1 MLKLLL
7 ATVLSACAVEPAP
20 VQVVV
25 LGGDNIV
32 VPDRDLC
39 TQYEWFE
46 ERAPR
51 RELPYIDAIY
61 GRLVVAGELEAYEG
75 SSSICTSV
83 GDCGPGA
90 VGDTLVWHAQELHR
104 ADGSVEVGA
113 FGHAV
118 LGPGRADNPACC
130 EWRQAT
136 AIWGAE

>member
-1 MLKLLL
+1 MKLTLVLL
-7 ATVLSACAVEPAP
+7 AACTVEPAP
-20 VQVVV
+20 VQVIV
-25 LGGDNIV
+25 LGGDDIDI
-32 VPDRDLC
+32 PARDLC

-61 GRLVVAGELEAYEG
+61 GRLVVAGALEAFEG
-75 SSSICTSV
+75 SSSICSSV
-83 GDCGPGA
+83 GDCGPHS

-104 ADGSVEVGA
+104 ADGSVELGA

-118 LGPGRADNPACC
+118 LGPGRADNPAWC

-136 AIWGAE
+136 ATWGAE